1 MYAVV
6 EIQGSQFK
14 VSKNQKLYV
23 NRLKGKEGTKV
34 SFDNVLLVD
43 DDGKVKVGMPNV
55 AGALVEA
62 KIVSHQKDDK
72 VIVFKKKRRK
82 GYKVK
87 NGHRQLL
94 TELLIE
100 RISQKKSAPAKST
113 EVKPKA
119 AAKTKA
125 TVKPKAA
132 AKTKATVKPKAAA
145 KTKAAT
151 GK

>member
-43 DDGKVKVGMPNV
+43 EDGKVKVGMPKV
-55 AGALVEA
+55 SGAVVEA

-72 VIVFKKKRRK
+72 VIVFKKKIWK
-82 GYKVK
+82 EGSQISSVFFQYFLEI
-87 NGHRQLL
+87 LL
-94 TELLIE
+94 SLFEDTELLLILLIL
-100 RISQKKSAPAKST
+100 RL
-113 EVKPKA
+113 
-119 AAKTKA
+119 
-125 TVKPKAA
+125 
-132 AKTKATVKPKAAA
+132 
-145 KTKAAT
+145 
-151 GK
+151 

>member
-23 NRLKGKEGTKV
+23 NRINGKEGTKLT
-34 SFDNVLLVD
+34 FDNVLLND
-43 DDGKVKVGMPNV
+43 DEGKVQVGMPNV
-55 AGALVEA
+55 SGASVEA

-94 TELLIE
+94 TELVIE
-100 RISQKKSAPAKST
+100 KISQKKSAPAKSN
-113 EVKPKA
+113 EEKPKA
-119 AAKTKA
+119 AAKPKTA
-125 TVKPKAA
+125 AKPK
-132 AKTKATVKPKAAA
+132 KASNK
-145 KTKAAT
+145 
-151 GK
+151 

>member
-43 DDGKVKVGMPNV
+43 EDGKVKVGMPKV
-55 AGALVEA
+55 SGAVVEA

-100 RISQKKSAPAKST
+100 KISQKKSSPSKSS
-113 EVKPKA
+113 EEKPKA
-119 AAKTKA
+119 AAKPKVSA
-125 TVKPKAA
+125 KPKAA
-132 AKTKATVKPKAAA
+132 AKPKVSAKPKAAA
-145 KTKAAT
+145 KPKKTSNK
-151 GK
+151 

>member
-23 NRLKGKEGTKV
+23 NRINGKEGTKLT
-34 SFDNVLLVD
+34 FDNVLLID
-43 DDGKVKVGMPNV
+43 DEGKVQVGMPNV
-55 AGALVEA
+55 SGASVEA

-100 RISQKKSAPAKST
+100 RISQKKSVQSKTT
-113 EVKPKA
+113 EEKPKVASKPKA
-119 AAKTKA
+119 AAKPKKA
-125 TVKPKAA
+125 SNK
-132 AKTKATVKPKAAA
+132 
-145 KTKAAT
+145 
-151 GK
+151 

>member
-43 DDGKVKVGMPNV
+43 EDGKVKVGMPTV
-55 AGALVEA
+55 SGAVVEA

-100 RISQKKSAPAKST
+100 KISQKKIST
-113 EVKPKA
+113 SKKYRS
-119 AAKTKA
+119 KTKGCC
-125 TVKPKAA
+125 
-132 AKTKATVKPKAAA
+132 KTKEDR
-145 KTKAAT
+145 
-151 GK
+151 G

>member
-23 NRLKGKEGTKV
+23 NRLKGEEGTKV

-55 AGALVEA
+55 LGAVVEA
-62 KIVSHQKDDK
+62 KIISHQKDDK

-100 RISQKKSAPAKST
+100 KISQKKATPIKST
-113 EVKPKA
+113 KEKPKA
-119 AAKTKA
+119 SAKPKPSA
-125 TVKPKAA
+125 KPKASA
-132 AKTKATVKPKAAA
+132 KPK
-145 KTKAAT
+145 KAS

>member
-23 NRLKGKEGTKV
+23 NRLKGEEGTKV

-43 DDGKVKVGMPNV
+43 EDGKVKVGMPNV
-55 AGALVEA
+55 AGAVVEA

-100 RISQKKSAPAKST
+100 KISQKKSAPEIAKPLMLSALT
-113 EVKPKA
+113 ILMWPEKKIYIVYTQK
-119 AAKTKA
+119 
-125 TVKPKAA
+125 
-132 AKTKATVKPKAAA
+132 
-145 KTKAAT
+145 
-151 GK
+151 

>member
-23 NRLKGKEGTKV
+23 NRLKGNEGSKV
-34 SFDNVLLVD
+34 SFDNVLLVED
-43 DDGKVKVGMPNV
+43 NGKVKVGMPNV
-55 AGALVEA
+55 SGAVVEA
-62 KIVSHQKDDK
+62 KIISHQKDDK

-82 GYKVK
+82 GYRVK

-100 RISQKKSAPAKST
+100 KISQKKSTSEKKIQS
-113 EVKPKA
+113 KPKA
-119 AAKTKA
+119 AAK
-125 TVKPKAA
+125 PK
-132 AKTKATVKPKAAA
+132 KTSSK
-145 KTKAAT
+145 
-151 GK
+151 

>member
-43 DDGKVKVGMPNV
+43 EDGKVKVGMPKV
-55 AGALVEA
+55 SGAVVEA

-100 RISQKKSAPAKST
+100 KISQKKSSPSKSS
-113 EVKPKA
+113 EEKPKA
-119 AAKTKA
+119 AAKPKVSA
-125 TVKPKAA
+125 KPKAVSKLKK
-132 AKTKATVKPKAAA
+132 KTSNK
-145 KTKAAT
+145 
-151 GK
+151 

>member
-100 RISQKKSAPAKST
+100 RISQKKSAPAKSI
-113 EVKPKA
+113 EEKPKAVAKPKA
-119 AAKTKA
+119 AAK
-125 TVKPKAA
+125 PK
-132 AKTKATVKPKAAA
+132 KTSDK
-145 KTKAAT
+145 
-151 GK
+151 

>member
-43 DDGKVKVGMPNV
+43 EDGKVKVGTPKV
-55 AGALVEA
+55 SGAVVEA
-62 KIVSHQKDDK
+62 KIISHQKDDK

-100 RISQKKSAPAKST
+100 KISQKKSASSKTT
-113 EVKPKA
+113 EEKPKA
-119 AAKTKA
+119 AL
-125 TVKPKAA
+125 KPKATS
-132 AKTKATVKPKAAA
+132 KTK
-145 KTKAAT
+145 KTSDK
-151 GK
+151 

>member
-23 NRLKGKEGTKV
+23 NRLKGKEGDKV

-55 AGALVEA
+55 SGASVEA

-100 RISQKKSAPAKST
+100 KISEKKSAASKTT
-113 EVKPKA
+113 EEKPKAVAKPKA
-119 AAKTKA
+119 AVKPKA
-125 TVKPKAA
+125 TVKPKAPA
-132 AKTKATVKPKAAA
+132 
-145 KTKAAT
+145 

>member
-23 NRLKGKEGTKV
+23 NRLNGKEGSKV
-34 SFDNVLLVD
+34 SFENVLLVD
-43 DDGKVKVGMPNV
+43 DDVKVKVGTPNV
-55 AGALVEA
+55 SGASVEA

-100 RISQKKSAPAKST
+100 KISQKKSPLSKSA
-113 EVKPKA
+113 EKKPKA
-119 AAKTKA
+119 AS
-125 TVKPKAA
+125 KPKAVA
-132 AKTKATVKPKAAA
+132 KPK
-145 KTKAAT
+145 K
-151 GK
+151 

>member
-23 NRLKGKEGTKV
+23 NRLNGKEGTKV

-55 AGALVEA
+55 AGAVVEA
-62 KIVSHQKDDK
+62 KIISHQKDDK

-100 RISQKKSAPAKST
+100 KISQGKSSPVKST
-113 EVKPKA
+113 QAKPKA
-119 AAKTKA
+119 AAKPRA
-125 TVKPKAA
+125 AAKPKAA
-132 AKTKATVKPKAAA
+132 AKSK
-145 KTKAAT
+145 KTSDK
-151 GK
+151 

>member
-14 VSKNQKLYV
+14 VSKDQKLYV

-34 SFDNVLLVD
+34 SFNNVLLVD
-43 DDGKVKVGMPNV
+43 EDGKVKVGMPNV
-55 AGALVEA
+55 SGAVVEA

-100 RISQKKSAPAKST
+100 KISQKKSVPVKST
-113 EVKPKA
+113 EEKPKASAKPKA
-119 AAKTKA
+119 AAKSKKA
-125 TVKPKAA
+125 SDK
-132 AKTKATVKPKAAA
+132 
-145 KTKAAT
+145 
-151 GK
+151 

>member
-34 SFDNVLLVD
+34 SFDNVLLID
-43 DDGKVKVGMPNV
+43 EDGKVKVGMPNV
-55 AGALVEA
+55 SGAVVEA
-62 KIVSHQKDDK
+62 KILSHQKDDK

-100 RISQKKSAPAKST
+100 KISQKKSALAKST
-113 EVKPKA
+113 EAKPKA
-119 AAKTKA
+119 AAK
-125 TVKPKAA
+125 PK
-132 AKTKATVKPKAAA
+132 KTSDK
-145 KTKAAT
+145 
-151 GK
+151 

>member
-23 NRLKGKEGTKV
+23 NRINGKEGTKLT
-34 SFDNVLLVD
+34 FDNVLLID
-43 DDGKVKVGMPNV
+43 DEGKVQVGMPNV
-55 AGALVEA
+55 SGASVEA

-87 NGHRQLL
+87 MVIDNY
-94 TELLIE
+94 
-100 RISQKKSAPAKST
+100 
-113 EVKPKA
+113 
-119 AAKTKA
+119 
-125 TVKPKAA
+125 
-132 AKTKATVKPKAAA
+132 
-145 KTKAAT
+145 
-151 GK
+151 

>member
-43 DDGKVKVGMPNV
+43 EDGKVKIGMPNV
-55 AGALVEA
+55 SGAVVEA
-62 KIVSHQKDDK
+62 KIISHQKDDK

-100 RISQKKSAPAKST
+100 KISQKKSASAKST
-113 EVKPKA
+113 EEKPKA
-119 AAKTKA
+119 TAKPKVAAKSK
-125 TVKPKAA
+125 
-132 AKTKATVKPKAAA
+132 KTSDK
-145 KTKAAT
+145 
-151 GK
+151 

>member
-23 NRLKGKEGTKV
+23 NRLKGEEGTKI

-43 DDGKVKVGMPNV
+43 DEGKVNVGMPNV
-55 AGALVEA
+55 LGASVEA
-62 KIVSHQKDDK
+62 KIISHQKDDK

-87 NGHRQLL
+87 NGHRQQM
-94 TELLIE
+94 TKILIKD
-100 RISQKKSAPAKST
+100 IK
-113 EVKPKA
+113 
-119 AAKTKA
+119 
-125 TVKPKAA
+125 
-132 AKTKATVKPKAAA
+132 
-145 KTKAAT
+145 
-151 GK
+151 